1 MGAAVVALW
10 FAFRPLQNN
19 VGIKMLGAVVGF
31 GLATVVFGLS
41 KSMAISLVALIALGA
56 FDMLSVYVRS
66 SLVQLYTPDD
76 MRGRV
81 SAVSGLAISSSN
93 ELGEVQSGL
102 AAAAL
107 GPVGAVV
114 FGGIAA
120 MGIAVGWAYLFPEL
134 RRARTFDPPD
144 PVMQEKPV

>member
-1 MGAAVVALW
+1 
-10 FAFRPLQNN
+10 
-19 VGIKMLGAVVGF
+19 
-31 GLATVVFGLS
+31 
-41 KSMAISLVALIALGA
+41 
-56 FDMLSVYVRS
+56 
-66 SLVQLYTPDD
+66 

-120 MGIAVGWAYLFPEL
+120 VGIAFGWAYLFPEL
-134 RRARTFDPPD
+134 RRARTFDPP
-144 PVMQEKPV
+144 PSVLQEKPA